1 MIRWHLCFASRAT
14 DTSVSSG
21 VVTAYIYCLFLPK
34 HIENLSK
41 FILKTS
47 HSIFLIRSQHTNEIH
62 VTCKLCS
69 WETTRTLDVRLS
81 ASFTLECSS
90 RGGNRRLSSAYRHC
104 CRSLAQREQ
113 TGCSP
118 GHLAFFRLRYWST
131 AISINSQVA
140 WKLTCKA
147 HKPDEPAWRVA
158 QYM

>member
-1 MIRWHLCFASRAT
+1 MFCWHLCFASRAT
-14 DTSVSSG
+14 GIFSQQWSRLICCV
-21 VVTAYIYCLFLPK
+21 FLPK

-47 HSIFLIRSQHTNEIH
+47 HSIFLIRSQHTNGIH
-62 VTCKLCS
+62 VTCELCS
-69 WETTRTLDVRLS
+69 RETTSTLDVRLS

-104 CRSLAQREQ
+104 CRSLAHREQ

-131 AISINSQVA
+131 AISINNQVA
-140 WKLTCKA
+140 
-147 HKPDEPAWRVA
+147 
-158 QYM
+158 